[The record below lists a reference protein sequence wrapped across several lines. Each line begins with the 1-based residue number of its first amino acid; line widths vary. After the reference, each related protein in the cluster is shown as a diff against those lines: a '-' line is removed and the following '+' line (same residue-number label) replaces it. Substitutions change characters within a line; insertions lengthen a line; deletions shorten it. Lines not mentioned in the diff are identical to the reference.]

1 MLYNYIIILFVTRG
15 LYHESGIIGACYF
28 EVDWGVLRLREKGIS
43 VIIRTWQK
51 PEEIENM

>member
-1 MLYNYIIILFVTRG
+1 
-15 LYHESGIIGACYF
+15 
-28 EVDWGVLRLREKGIS
+28 VDWGVLRLREKGIS